1 MAPCVARDRWHR
13 AWPAIDGTVRGP
25 RSMAPCV
32 ATARVSEVFSDDLHG
47 TNRHKRCRRESHS
60 SGVSPVRRFPVSVVR
75 GPWGVRGRDRWHRAW
90 PGKGLNVKT
99 ISKRCA
105 IDGTV
110 RGPRAVSDRSAR
122 SLRRFLPKL
131 IRASLWAVF
140 AAYRVF
146 DPRFVSCWPMFADL
160 SVVKRRCAPCLLKLC
175 FGLRET
181 RNRIQKN
188 DPSRTICSIL
198 FF

>member
-1 MAPCVARDRWHR
+1 MCDSTRCVR

-32 ATARVSEVFSDDLHG
+32 ATARDSEVFSDDLHG

-60 SGVSPVRRFPVSVVR
+60 SGVFPVWRFPVSGVVR
-75 GPWGVRGRDRWHRAW
+75 GASGVRRGPR
-90 PGKGLNVKT
+90 
-99 ISKRCA
+99 A

-110 RGPRAVSDRSAR
+110 RGRRSNVA
-122 SLRRFLPKL
+122 LRGLCKGFLPKL
-131 IRASLWAVF
+131 VRTSLWAAF
-140 AAYRVF
+140 AAYLVF

-160 SVVKRRCAPCLLKLC
+160 SVVKRRCALCLLKLSSR
-175 FGLRET
+175 LRET
-181 RNRIQKN
+181 RNRIQQI
-188 DPSRTICSIL
+188 DPSRSICSIL